1 MCTIN
6 IDVLSCFDRPLNIAK
21 VTPMTDWS
29 DRHAKLHQALK
40 ARLLLPAHS
49 RILVAVSGG
58 QDSLC
63 LLKLLLDLQSRFNW
77 QLGVVHCDHQWRSD
91 ATANADH
98 VRSLC
103 HQWDLPCFVETATIP
118 PSGEAAARHWRYA
131 CFQQVAQ
138 VANYDRFVT
147 GHTATDRAETL
158 LYNLVRGSGSDGLQ
172 SLGWVRSLSTD
183 CPIPL
188 VRPLLEFTREE
199 TAQVCQDYALPVW
212 EDATNQQVDYA
223 RNRIRLEIM
232 PQLVQH
238 LNPRSTEHL
247 SQTAELLTA
256 EVEYLELQAQA
267 IYQQA
272 IDPEDAQRLDRQ
284 VLRSAHLALQRR
296 VIRQF
301 LQQHLPQ
308 SPNFAQIEAVVG
320 LINAPNRS
328 QTSTFIG
335 GLTVRVVDRYLQFFA
350 S

>member
-1 MCTIN
+1 
-6 IDVLSCFDRPLNIAK
+6 
-21 VTPMTDWS
+21 MTDWS
-29 DRHAKLHQALK
+29 DRHAKLHQTLK
-40 ARLLLPAHS
+40 ARSLLPAQS
-49 RILVAVSGG
+49 RILIAVSGG

-63 LLKLLLDLQSRFNW
+63 LLKLLTDLRSRCNW

-103 HQWDLPCFVETATIP
+103 QAWDVSCFVETATIP
-118 PSGEAAARHWRYA
+118 LSGEAAARHWRYE
-131 CFQQVAQ
+131 CFQRVAQ
-138 VANYDRFVT
+138 AENFDRVVT

-172 SLGWVRSLSTD
+172 SLGWVRSLSAD
-183 CPIPL
+183 CVIPL
-188 VRPLLEFTREE
+188 VRPLLEFTRAE
-199 TAQVCQDYALPVW
+199 TAQVCQDYGLPVW

-223 RNRIRLEIM
+223 RNRLRLEIM
-232 PQLVQH
+232 PQLAQH

-247 SQTAELLTA
+247 AQTAELLTA

-272 IDPEDAQRLDRQ
+272 IDPHNSQRLDRR
-284 VLRSAHLALQRR
+284 VLRSVHLALQRR

-301 LQQHLPQ
+301 LQQQLPQ

-320 LINAPNRS
+320 LIEAPNRS
-328 QTSTFIG
+328 QTSTFGG
-335 GLTVRVVDRYLQFFA
+335 GLAVRVVDRYLECVA
-350 S
+350 G